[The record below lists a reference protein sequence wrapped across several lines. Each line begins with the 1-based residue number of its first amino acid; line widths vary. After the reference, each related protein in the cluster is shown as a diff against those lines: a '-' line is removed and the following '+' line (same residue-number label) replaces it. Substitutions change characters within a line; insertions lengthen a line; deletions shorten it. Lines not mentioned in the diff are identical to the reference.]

1 MRPSFY
7 VKIFS
12 NYSIS
17 LQKMLK
23 ENRTKSLS
31 PFAKTFKLLLSTQ
44 NGLNP
49 LGPLRQQND
58 KVSLVGQINL
68 TQIDI
73 KIDHG
78 YHGPN
83 NLTQLG
89 NKKIIQVV
97 GKINVTHFIYVTL
110 SNKNQLVPYDGS
122 VDILF
127 CIFKGLY
134 WLQVLNAIH
143 ITLYK

>member
-12 NYSIS
+12 NYFIS
-17 LQKMLK
+17 LQKILK
-23 ENRTKSLS
+23 NRTKSLS
-31 PFAKTFKLLLSTQ
+31 PFAKTFKLLLSIQ

-127 CIFKGLY
+127 LHIQGALLVTSPK
-134 WLQVLNAIH
+134 LNTYH
-143 ITLYK
+143 TV

>member
-12 NYSIS
+12 NYFIS
-17 LQKMLK
+17 LQKILK
-23 ENRTKSLS
+23 NRTKSLS
-31 PFAKTFKLLLSTQ
+31 PFAKTFKLLLSIQ

-68 TQIDI
+68 IQIDI

-127 CIFKGLY
+127 LHIQGALLVTSPK
-134 WLQVLNAIH
+134 LNTYHTA
-143 ITLYK
+143 